1 MKIIQYVNPTK
12 LADGSFRC
20 AVCHGVF
27 DTWERA
33 RRHAQADHRR
43 RKQIREIA
51 AEAEKSAQKK
61 TTARRK
67 K

>member
-1 MKIIQYVNPTK
+1 VKIIQYVNPTK

-33 RRHAQADHRR
+33 RRHAQADHRKR
-43 RKQIREIA
+43 RKIREAAAA
-51 AEAEKSAQKK
+51 AENQPRK

-67 K
+67 